1 MNIKN
6 YIRII
11 DNELM
16 ELLGE
21 KPIYFI
27 HAQFRDT
34 VNGEMRLFEKHIKV
48 NNKNNKNLQ
57 NYFVEELNKFIEEKE
72 SNYIYKFVPYENA
85 VYNFALKRKQY
96 KSWNAKIFYD
106 EEEKQTHKYYLRL
119 AQEKYL
125 KKEREIYGNII

>member
-48 NNKNNKNLQ
+48 NNENNKNLQ

-72 SNYIYKFVPYENA
+72 SKYIYKFVSYENA

>member
-6 YIRII
+6 YIKIV

-48 NNKNNKNLQ
+48 NNENNKNLQ

-72 SNYIYKFVPYENA
+72 SNYIYEFVPYENA
-85 VYNFALKRKQY
+85 VYNFVLKRKQY
-96 KSWNAKIFYD
+96 KSWTAKVFYD
-106 EEEKQTHKYYLRL
+106 DKEKQVHMHYLRL
-119 AQEKYL
+119 AQERYME
-125 KKEREIYGNII
+125 KEAKLYGYAL

>member
-34 VNGEMRLFEKHIKV
+34 VNGEIRLFEKHIKV
-48 NNKNNKNLQ
+48 NNENNKNLQ

-72 SNYIYKFVPYENA
+72 SNYIYKFVSYENA

>member
-48 NNKNNKNLQ
+48 NNENNKNLQ

-72 SNYIYKFVPYENA
+72 SNYIYEFVPYENA
-85 VYNFALKRKQY
+85 VYNFALNRKQY
-96 KSWNAKIFYD
+96 KSWNAKIFYK

>member
-16 ELLGE
+16 ELLGDE
-21 KPIYFI
+21 PIYFI

-48 NNKNNKNLQ
+48 NNENNKNLQ

-72 SNYIYKFVPYENA
+72 SNYIYEFVPYENA
-85 VYNFALKRKQY
+85 VYDFALKRKQY

-106 EEEKQTHKYYLRL
+106 DKEKQTHKYYLRL

-125 KKEREIYGNII
+125 IKEREIYGNII

>member
-1 MNIKN
+1 
-6 YIRII
+6 
-11 DNELM
+11 M

-48 NNKNNKNLQ
+48 NNENNKNLQ

-72 SNYIYKFVPYENA
+72 SNYIYKFVSYENA